1 MHEDHGPEDN
11 MRKAY
16 RYIASLSALLPEL
29 PEESILSRNLHSD
42 EAANVTLFGFDAGQ
56 ELTEHTAAF
65 PALLHFLEGEFTLRL
80 GEDEMQAGVGA
91 WVYMPPHLPHSVR
104 AETAGSLLLVLI
116 KASANG

>member
-1 MHEDHGPEDN
+1 MS
-11 MRKAY
+11 KAY
-16 RYIASLSALLPEL
+16 RFIASLSEMLPEL
-29 PEESILSRNLHSD
+29 PEESILSRTVHSD
-42 EAANVTLFGFDAGQ
+42 EAANVTLFGFAAGQ

-80 GEDEMQAGVGA
+80 GGDEMQAGLGA

-116 KASANG
+116 KPGA